1 MEIWVYFD
9 IFSPCGSILEQVFK
23 NQNKIDF
30 KVFFM
35 KCICRRGFLRYVGK
49 APSVIKW
56 KKIQFYESTIL
67 F

>member
-1 MEIWVYFD
+1 MEIWVCFD
-9 IFSPCGSILEQVFK
+9 IFSPCGFILEQVFK

-35 KCICRRGFLRYVGK
+35 KCVCGRGSLRYVGK
-49 APSVIKW
+49 APCVIKW
-56 KKIQFYESTIL
+56 KMIQFYESTIL